1 MFANLAN
8 TFYPISLIGGLKM
21 STFKE
26 LISKHRREKG
36 LTLREL
42 GKLTGISP
50 SYLSEIEQGVKLPP
64 KDKEKLKKLAEMLGI
79 KTDLLIRKALKER
92 AMGKV
97 TDIISKI
104 FAQDDELALSLY
116 REKGGE
122 DNEITMLQEMLKKTF
137 MEWEEK
143 CSHE

>member
-1 MFANLAN
+1 
-8 TFYPISLIGGLKM
+8 M
-21 STFKE
+21 STFRE
-26 LISKHRREKG
+26 VVTKHRREKG

-64 KDKEKLKKLAEMLGI
+64 KDKEKLKKLAETLGI

-92 AMGKV
+92 TMGKV

-104 FAQDDELALSLY
+104 YAQDDELVLSLY
-116 REKGGE
+116 REKGG
-122 DNEITMLQEMLKKTF
+122 DNDEITILQEMLKKTF
-137 MEWEEK
+137 LEWEEK
-143 CSHE
+143 CNHE

>member
-1 MFANLAN
+1 
-8 TFYPISLIGGLKM
+8 M
-21 STFKE
+21 STFRE
-26 LISKHRREKG
+26 VVTKHRREKG

-64 KDKEKLKKLAEMLGI
+64 KDKEKLKKLAETLGI

-92 AMGKV
+92 TMGKV

-104 FAQDDELALSLY
+104 FAQDDELVLSLY
-116 REKGGE
+116 REKGG
-122 DNEITMLQEMLKKTF
+122 DNDEITILQEMLKKTF
-137 MEWEEK
+137 LEWEEK
-143 CSHE
+143 CNHE